1 MSDTKTLPRLTEV
14 QVRQLATKQSFERGD
29 RYYRDGAIVSPIRQG
44 SELRADCEGSHLYF
58 CQATLGSKNGVT
70 AATCTCEYDWGGI
83 CKHLVALLLTYVRQP
98 NAFDV
103 VPPVEELLASRS
115 QAELVALV
123 GQMVQRHPDL
133 LTLIEISAPRPKG
146 KPLDLS
152 TYRRQVQKAFRRQEM
167 EEMAEDLSNLQQAA
181 DQLLQQGDWLNAGML
196 YQLLLTESTKLYDD
210 EVHSIDYDGEVC
222 VVIQDVAE
230 GLGNCLA
237 AAQDLDRSL
246 RRDWLMTCFEA
257 YLKDLELGGIDFA
270 AGALDAVL
278 EGATKEEWVWLEQR
292 IREEI
297 DLLGPRDRW
306 ARDALVKLLAVR
318 HDQSGDSESARS
330 VIHELGSPEQRAFI
344 LIEEG
349 KFAEA
354 IALAEENFVHLPG
367 LMVQFADALV
377 EAGEHQQAFQ
387 FISQQK
393 TQKGRWGYQDWLA
406 NYHQK
411 FSDPQT
417 ALAAYQKLFEISP
430 SLDDYKQLKKL
441 AQGAR
446 VDWETVRSS
455 ILQTFEQQKAWPM
468 LLEIALYEQELDR
481 ALELV
486 GRYPVGA
493 YQARVA
499 QAAEKTKPQAAI
511 ALYQRLVEQAIAQ
524 KGRPSYKT
532 AAQYLKRLEP
542 LFAAIKTQDDW
553 KTYLKQIRSEYSQ
566 LPALQD
572 ELNKA
577 GLPK

>member
-1 MSDTKTLPRLTEV
+1 MSDTKTLPRLTEA

-29 RYYRDGAIVSPIRQG
+29 RYYRDGAIVSSIRQG

-58 CQATLGSKNGVT
+58 CQATLGGKNGVT
-70 AATCTCEYDWGGI
+70 AATCACEYDWGGI

-115 QAELVALV
+115 QAELVALIA
-123 GQMVQRHPDL
+123 QMVQRHPDL

-237 AAQDLDRSL
+237 TAQDLDRSI

-278 EGATKEEWVWLEQR
+278 EWATKEEWVWLEQR

-306 ARDALVKLLAVR
+306 ARDALVKLLAIR
-318 HDQSGDSESARS
+318 HDQTGNSESARS
-330 VIHELGSPEQRAFI
+330 VIHELDSPEQRAFV
-344 LIEEG
+344 LLEEG
-349 KFAEA
+349 RFAEA
-354 IALAEENFVHLPG
+354 IALAEERNDV
-367 LMVQFADALV
+367 
-377 EAGEHQQAFQ
+377 
-387 FISQQK
+387 S
-393 TQKGRWGYQDWLA
+393 
-406 NYHQK
+406 
-411 FSDPQT
+411 
-417 ALAAYQKLFEISP
+417 
-430 SLDDYKQLKKL
+430 
-441 AQGAR
+441 
-446 VDWETVRSS
+446 
-455 ILQTFEQQKAWPM
+455 
-468 LLEIALYEQELDR
+468 
-481 ALELV
+481 
-486 GRYPVGA
+486 
-493 YQARVA
+493 
-499 QAAEKTKPQAAI
+499 
-511 ALYQRLVEQAIAQ
+511 
-524 KGRPSYKT
+524 
-532 AAQYLKRLEP
+532 LKRVSR
-542 LFAAIKTQDDW
+542 
-553 KTYLKQIRSEYSQ
+553 LK
-566 LPALQD
+566 L
-572 ELNKA
+572 
-577 GLPK
+577 